1 MELKL
6 VENKWTDECDIMII
20 IGIAMLSLLAD
31 MALLSHENIQ
41 AKIEREILL
50 TMSLLTFLFM
60 LGEFSGTSG
69 SYQ

>member
-41 AKIEREILL
+41 AQDWERN
-50 TMSLLTFLFM
+50 SP
-60 LGEFSGTSG
+60 
-69 SYQ
+69 